1 MCLNA
6 EPWHV
11 IDKSLYGLPGI
22 AFGGYVGGLLAAELD
37 GDTKVDFHAP
47 TPLKTQLEIR
57 RGHGRVD
64 VFAADVLVAT
74 ARPHR
79 LDLEPPRLPDWDEAC
94 RAVDEYLQKAP
105 ITHPDCFG
113 CGPDRRSDSG
123 LRIFTGLTE
132 PGDLVAAA
140 WQPPADFGGR
150 RGEHLP
156 LEFVWSA
163 LDCPGAWARRRI
175 VQSDRRAL
183 TAYLAAAITRPVRV
197 DEPHVVIGWLQSAS
211 GRKSL
216 VGSAI
221 VNKHQEVCAIAE
233 ALWVERSLS
242 QASPGHDLT
251 AANHV
256 DDSSLTTERNPR

>member
-37 GDTKVDFHAP
+37 CDTKVDFHAP

-79 LDLEPPRLPDWDEAC
+79 SDLEPPRLPDWDEAC

-123 LRIFTGLTE
+123 LRIFTGVDGTW
-132 PGDLVAAA
+132 GSGRGRVAAA
-140 WQPPADFGGR
+140 GR
-150 RGEHLP
+150 LRRSARGTP
-156 LEFVWSA
+156 SA
-163 LDCPGAWARRRI
+163 RVRLVCPGLPGCLGA
-175 VQSDRRAL
+175 SSHRA
-183 TAYLAAAITRPVRV
+183 
-197 DEPHVVIGWLQSAS
+197 
-211 GRKSL
+211 K
-216 VGSAI
+216 
-221 VNKHQEVCAIAE
+221 
-233 ALWVERSLS
+233 
-242 QASPGHDLT
+242 
-251 AANHV
+251 
-256 DDSSLTTERNPR
+256 